1 MKIAVTGG
9 SGFIGKNLLKIL
21 VKNKNNQII
30 NLYRSK
36 IFNHPR
42 VRNIKFDLF
51 KKTKKNLYQVIGSPE
66 YLIHLAWDH
75 LNDYDSK
82 SHFKTYTHN
91 IKFFKELYNRQLKK
105 IFVMGTCFEY
115 GKRSGELKENFKTN
129 PSNNYS
135 ISKDSLR
142 KFLFNFFKKKKTL
155 ILWGRLFY
163 VFGEGQNS
171 RTLYGQINQTIK
183 NKNKTFNIPKNNP
196 TKDYLEV
203 NNVAKI
209 IISLIKKTNKNDIIN
224 ICSGRPVSLKK
235 LINSWLK
242 KKNYKLKINYGYLN
256 NSNNEAKS
264 FWGNSNKLKKILN
277 LNENY

>member
-1 MKIAVTGG
+1 MRIAVTGG

-21 VKNKNNQII
+21 VKNKKNQII

-36 IFNHPR
+36 KFNHPR
-42 VRNIKFDLF
+42 VQNIKFDLY
-51 KKTKKNLYQVIGSPE
+51 KKINKNFYRNIGTPE
-66 YLIHLAWDH
+66 YLIHLAWDK
-75 LNDYDSK
+75 LDNYDSK
-82 SHFKTYTHN
+82 IHLKILKQN
-91 IKFFKELYNRQLKK
+91 IIFFKNLFNSPFKK

-155 ILWGRLFY
+155 LLWGRLFY
-163 VFGEGQNS
+163 VFGEGQNP
-171 RTLYGQINQTIK
+171 RTLYGQINKTIK
-183 NKNKTFNIPKNNP
+183 NKKKNFYISKENP
-196 TKDYLEV
+196 IRDYLEV
-203 NNVAKI
+203 RNVAKI

-235 LINSWLK
+235 LINNWLK
-242 KKNYKLKINYGYLN
+242 KKKFK
-256 NSNNEAKS
+256 
-264 FWGNSNKLKKILN
+264 KKIKFG
-277 LNENY
+277 